1 VDVTLVVNGLE
12 DLEAHAGADLGR
24 SQWIQVTQERV
35 NAFAD
40 ATGDHQWIHVDV
52 EAAKAG
58 PFGGTIA
65 HGYLT
70 LSLVIPLF
78 SELLSVQG
86 IRMGINYGLNRVRFP
101 APVPVGSR
109 IRLAG
114 KLGTVD
120 GGPGNAAQVAV
131 DFTVELEGGDKPAC
145 VAQAIYRYY
154 A

>member
-1 VDVTLVVNGLE
+1 VTLNLNGLDE
-12 DLEAHAGADLGR
+12 LKAHAGADLGR
-24 SQWIQVTQERV
+24 TEWMPVTQERV

-65 HGYLT
+65 HCYLT
-70 LSLVIPLF
+70 LSLAVPLF
-78 SELLSVQG
+78 GQLLTVQG
-86 IRMGINYGLNRVRFP
+86 VRMGINYGLNRVRFP
-101 APVPVGSR
+101 APLPVGSR

-114 KLGTVD
+114 GIASVEEV
-120 GGPGNAAQVAV
+120 PGNAVQAAV
-131 DFTVELEGGDKPAC
+131 DFTVEIEGADKPAC
-145 VAQAIYRYY
+145 AAQALFRYY